1 MSIPVIR
8 TAIPKRRYQL
18 GEFILTVLG
27 DVESGDRIPYRYIFA
42 IGREAD
48 ARPGMY
54 ISLEETRGE
63 DLQKGPFRLRLSM
76 AEGEQVLGYGNQ
88 WRELDSFVEEATH
101 VVKRVLNL
109 DDEVPYRLM

>member
-1 MSIPVIR
+1 MSTPVIR

-18 GEFILTVLG
+18 GEFLITVLG
-27 DVESGDRIPYRYIFA
+27 DIESGDRIPYRYIFA
-42 IGREAD
+42 VGRELESH
-48 ARPGMY
+48 PGLF

-63 DLQKGPFRLRLSM
+63 ELARGPFRLRLSM

-88 WRELDSFVEEATH
+88 WRELDAFVEEASH

-109 DDEVPYRLM
+109 DDEVPYRLA